1 METSPE
7 HMRKIMDPE
16 VWTPAGERIATPEEV
31 KLIGELALNDNI
43 ILGED

>member
-7 HMRKIMDPE
+7 HMLKIMNPE

-31 KLIGELALNDNI
+31 QLIGELALSGNI
-43 ILGED
+43 ILGLD